1 MGGGG
6 MNDSLLRIGGGRKPF
21 YNSSNV
27 ETQMRELA
35 FQWKARGRAICE
47 SNLTFAGFAL
57 LDCPLKA
64 DSEDVIRNL
73 NNTGHRT
80 VMITGDAVL
89 TAAEVARKVGI
100 IDDGGDTGTTSAS
113 SGNNAGV
120 TLIKKKKIKKK
131 VKTKRNGEDGKVKA
145 GVVDIVNVE
154 MVVKDVVTY
163 EIRECE
169 VTDEDTVTGFEFVP
183 VHSSSGNGLITAVP
197 MTYTTSNIMTM
208 SNMVKERVAA
218 ICVTGDV
225 LVSIATTVVSVAT
238 VPDRKM
244 ALLHPDASSALS
256 LIVPLI
262 SVFARHSPNQKE
274 AVIAILNGC
283 GRTTLMIGDGTNDVG
298 ALRTAHVGISIVSV
312 PGVEARERGKSTRI
326 SPFNGRTTSVKCVSD
341 ILQRGR
347 CTL

>member
-100 IDDGGDTGTTSAS
+100 IDDGGGTGTTSAS

-120 TLIKKKKIKKK
+120 TLIKKRKLKRKL
-131 VKTKRNGEDGKVKA
+131 KRN
-145 GVVDIVNVE
+145 E
-154 MVVKDVVTY
+154 MEK
-163 EIRECE
+163 
-169 VTDEDTVTGFEFVP
+169 
-183 VHSSSGNGLITAVP
+183 
-197 MTYTTSNIMTM
+197 M
-208 SNMVKERVAA
+208 ERLKQ
-218 ICVTGDV
+218 G
-225 LVSIATTVVSVAT
+225 
-238 VPDRKM
+238 
-244 ALLHPDASSALS
+244 
-256 LIVPLI
+256 
-262 SVFARHSPNQKE
+262 
-274 AVIAILNGC
+274 
-283 GRTTLMIGDGTNDVG
+283 
-298 ALRTAHVGISIVSV
+298 
-312 PGVEARERGKSTRI
+312 
-326 SPFNGRTTSVKCVSD
+326 
-341 ILQRGR
+341 
-347 CTL
+347 